1 MYHVSNKTPFGK
13 FEKVAE
19 NQENVRSVIGGL
31 ARIAGFEKS
40 QEIETWRIRSNKN
53 DNDNNDDNL
62 YTESGQT

>member
-1 MYHVSNKTPFGK
+1 MYHVSNKTPFGN

-31 ARIAGFEKS
+31 PRIAGFEKS